1 MRKLILVQSAL
12 IIFSCSEVVKSAPYL
27 LVFEAAYEMYDLNG
41 RYVGKGT
48 ILLRK
53 NKVVTSLLQS
63 GLYFIKISN
72 ARGTVIKK
80 FIKK

>member
-1 MRKLILVQSAL
+1 
-12 IIFSCSEVVKSAPYL
+12 
-27 LVFEAAYEMYDLNG
+27 MYDLNG

-48 ILLRK
+48 ILLGK
-53 NKVVTSLLQS
+53 NEVDASLLQS

-72 ARGTVIKK
+72 AKGAVIKK